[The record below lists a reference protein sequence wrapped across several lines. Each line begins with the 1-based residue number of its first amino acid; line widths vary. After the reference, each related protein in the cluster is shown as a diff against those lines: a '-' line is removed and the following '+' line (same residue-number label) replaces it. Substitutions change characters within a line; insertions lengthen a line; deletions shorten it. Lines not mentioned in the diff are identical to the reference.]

1 MATID
6 TRVDEAQLR
15 RNVAAARLPS
25 AAQWDRVEVRLL
37 AAYVTGRAINDLWGY
52 IVYVLHIDTSVLHKV
67 ASLPPG
73 AKAVGIFFC
82 LAAVLLVPHFVS
94 LVFFP
99 RRLSVRWP
107 RKLALMGAVVACLT
121 WFHLANQARAI
132 DVGGLAWTYFR
143 YAFADLALAAI
154 YGVSL
159 NAQIARALHDWFFH
173 SQKP

>member
-15 RNVAAARLPS
+15 RNVAAARLPTS
-25 AAQWDRVEVRLL
+25 AQWDRVEVRLL

-52 IVYVLHIDTSVLHKV
+52 VVYVLHIDGSVLHKV
-67 ASLPPG
+67 ATLPPG
-73 AKAVGIFFC
+73 AHVVGALF
-82 LAAVLLVPHFVS
+82 AAAMALLVPHFLS
-94 LVFFP
+94 LLFFP

-107 RKLALMGAVVACLT
+107 RKLALLGAVVACLT
-121 WFHLANQARAI
+121 WFHLANQARPM
-132 DVGGLAWTYFR
+132 DVSGLAWSYFR
-143 YAFADLALAAI
+143 YAIADLALATV

-159 NAQIARALHDWFFH
+159 NAQLARALHDWFFH